1 MKLNLSGIDTVIFDL
16 GNVLLNLDFDASIRA
31 FHGLGL
37 NDDLLNRK
45 QFYTNPV
52 FYNFEIG
59 EVSEEEFRTQVRKI
73 LTNPNASDK
82 QIDDAWCAMIGDI
95 PASRVKKLIKLGD
108 KYNIC
113 LFSNTNSIHV
123 RKLLFDFAT
132 THGVEFTSL
141 FDHVFYSHQINAR
154 KPDLGAY
161 EKVIELSGVIPEN
174 TLFVDDLEKNI
185 EGATKAGLKTLWLKP
200 EMEMADLF

>member
-1 MKLNLSGIDTVIFDL
+1 MKLSLSKIDTIIFDL
-16 GNVLLNLDFDASIRA
+16 GNVLLNLDFDASIKA
-31 FHGLGL
+31 FHELGL
-37 NDDLLNRK
+37 NDDLLNQK
-45 QFYTNPV
+45 HVYTNPV

-73 LTNPNASDK
+73 LKNPNASDK

-95 PASRVKKLIKLGD
+95 PASRVKTLMKLGD

-113 LFSNTNSIHV
+113 LFSNTNSIHI

-141 FDHVFYSHQINAR
+141 FNHIFYSHQINAR
-154 KPDLGAY
+154 KPDLRAY
-161 EKVIELSGVIPEN
+161 EKVIELSGVIPAK

-185 EGATKAGLKTLWLKP
+185 EGAAKAGLKTFWLKS
-200 EMEMADLF
+200 EMEMSDLF

>member
-1 MKLNLSGIDTVIFDL
+1 MKLSLSKIDTIIFDL
-16 GNVLLNLDFDASIRA
+16 GNVLLNLDFDASIKA
-31 FHGLGL
+31 FHELGL

-45 QFYTNPV
+45 QVYTNPV
-52 FYNFEIG
+52 FYDFEIG

-73 LTNPNASDK
+73 LKNPNAIDK

-95 PASRVKKLIKLGD
+95 PASRVKTLMKLGD

-113 LFSNTNSIHV
+113 LFSNTNSIHI
-123 RKLLFDFAT
+123 RKLLFDFVT

-161 EKVIELSGVIPEN
+161 EKVIELSGVIPAK

-185 EGATKAGLKTLWLKP
+185 EGAAKAGLKTLWLKS
-200 EMEMADLF
+200 EMEMSDLF

>member
-1 MKLNLSGIDTVIFDL
+1 MKLDLSGIDTVIFDL

-31 FHGLGL
+31 FHELGL
-37 NDDLLNRK
+37 NDDLLSRH
-45 QFYTNPV
+45 QVYADPV
-52 FYNFEIG
+52 FYDFEIG
-59 EVSEEEFRTQVRKI
+59 AVSENEFRTQLRK
-73 LTNPNASDK
+73 LLANANASDK

-95 PASRVKKLIKLGD
+95 PARRVNTLLELGN

-113 LFSNTNSIHV
+113 LFSNTNSIHI
-123 RKLLFDFAT
+123 RKLLLDFST
-132 THGVEFTSL
+132 THRIEFSSL

-161 EKVIELSGVIPEN
+161 EKVIELSGVIPRK

-185 EGATKAGLKTLWLKP
+185 EAAAETGLKTFWLKP